1 MNPGLWFTAGHLIL
15 RPIRFRYLTKGD
27 TKMVKAITITTDN
40 TVTCFDMDKNSLEL
54 LQKAVGGYVQAINLD
69 DTLTL
74 WCNEEGKMMNL
85 PHNEKAQILWDNVFG
100 SGTDYIVGNIVLTGG
115 ADDEGEIIGLTD
127 EQINNLVFS

>member
-1 MNPGLWFTAGHLIL
+1 MV
-15 RPIRFRYLTKGD
+15 
-27 TKMVKAITITTDN
+27 KMVKAITITTDN
-40 TVTCFDMDKNSLEL
+40 IVTCFDMSTNSLEL
-54 LQKAVGGYVQAINLD
+54 LQKAVGGYVQAIDLD

-100 SGTDYIVGNIVLTGG
+100 SGTDYIVGDVVLTGG